1 MIPGSNSDHPSFR
14 KSFGFALQGFR
25 FAVTTE
31 RNIKVMLC
39 GGVFAVVMGIV
50 LQIDLISWAIVLLC
64 CGCVLAA
71 ELLNTAIETIVD
83 LVSPE
88 YHPLAGHAKD
98 VAAAAVYVLS
108 FLVAIVG
115 VLVFAN
121 AIITRFFS

>member
-25 FAVTTE
+25 FAVSTE
-31 RNIKVMLC
+31 RNIKVML
-39 GGVFAVVMGIV
+39 GGAAFAVVMGLI
-50 LQIDLISWAIVLLC
+50 LQIDLISWAIILLC

-71 ELLNTAIETIVD
+71 ELMNTAVETIVD

-108 FLVAIVG
+108 LLVALVG
-115 VLVFAN
+115 VCVFAN
-121 AIITRFFS
+121 ALISKFV

>member
-14 KSFGFALQGFR
+14 RSFLFALQGFR

-31 RNIKVMLC
+31 RNIKVML
-39 GGVFAVVMGIV
+39 GGAAFAVVMGLL
-50 LQIDLISWAIVLLC
+50 LQIDLVSWAIILLC

-71 ELLNTAIETIVD
+71 ELMNTAVETIVD

-108 FLVAIVG
+108 FLVALVG
-115 VLVFAN
+115 LCVFVN
-121 AIITRFFS
+121 AAINKFF

>member
-25 FAVTTE
+25 FAVSTE
-31 RNIKVMLC
+31 RNIKVML
-39 GGVFAVVMGIV
+39 GGAAFAVVMGLI
-50 LQIDLISWAIVLLC
+50 LQIDLISWAIILLC

-71 ELLNTAIETIVD
+71 ELMNTAVETIVD

-108 FLVAIVG
+108 FLVALVG
-115 VLVFAN
+115 VCVFAN
-121 AIITRFFS
+121 ALISKFV

>member
-25 FAVTTE
+25 FAVSTE
-31 RNIKVMLC
+31 RNIKVML
-39 GGVFAVVMGIV
+39 GGAAFAVIMGLI
-50 LQIDLISWAIVLLC
+50 LQIDLISWAIILLC

-71 ELLNTAIETIVD
+71 ELMNTAVETIVD

-108 FLVAIVG
+108 FLVALVG
-115 VLVFAN
+115 VCVFAN
-121 AIITRFFS
+121 ALISKFV

>member
-1 MIPGSNSDHPSFR
+1 MIPGSKNDHPSFL
-14 KSFGFALQGFR
+14 KSFLFAVQGFR
-25 FAVTTE
+25 FAVSTE
-31 RNIKVMLC
+31 RNIKVML
-39 GGVFAVVMGIV
+39 GGGAFAVVMGLI

-71 ELLNTAIETIVD
+71 ELMNTAVETIVD

-108 FLVAIVG
+108 FLVALVG
-115 VLVFAN
+115 ICVFAN
-121 AIITRFFS
+121 AIIFKFA